1 MRASLLQTSDFRNK
15 TCLMFVSIDEI
26 RIVTSIAT
34 ENATMDALIVPV
46 LVPNDALIGAKIH
59 KIHNR
64 HKKRIYVITE
74 VTEDDTKGF
83 TLASSRNYE
92 AEGELKVLPDNNA
105 VFKVGSED
113 QTNFKASEVT
123 IAIKALYVIMFLPTV
138 H

>member
-1 MRASLLQTSDFRNK
+1 MSNRKK
-15 TCLMFVSIDEI
+15 TCLYQLSIDEI
-26 RIVTSIAT
+26 RIVTSIAI

-46 LVPNDALIGAKIH
+46 LLLVPNDALIGSKIPH
-59 KIHNR
+59 KIHHR

-74 VTEDDTKGF
+74 MTDDDTKGF

-92 AEGELKVLPDNNA
+92 AEGKLKILPDHCF

-123 IAIKALYVIMFLPTV
+123 IAIKTLYVL
-138 H
+138 